1 MESISQLRA
10 ICQKPKISDRED
22 IGMNYHDFKTK
33 FEMGLSIYF
42 TWVFIRFGVSANIV
56 TTISGIFALIGG
68 VLFAFNN
75 IWLLWLGILF
85 LELYNILDFSDGEI
99 ARYHKSGSIFGWF
112 IDWYMLFIRDAAMFT
127 GLAICAYLAQPN
139 LLIILCGFF
148 AVLTPLMDKT
158 IMGCGWTVISWQRL
172 VKLQK
177 GKLIESLSN
186 DKINSN
192 YEKSELDKN
201 ILSKNNLFFI
211 LLQRIWRIS
220 ISIFQHHWSLLVLA
234 ILFLAQMAINYFFAL
249 SIEFIPYL
257 IIYCGCYGPFY
268 VLVRLF
274 RALKENSFQYKYDLL
289 FHDKNKVKS
298 IDYII

>member
-112 IDWYMLFIRDAAMFT
+112 IDW
-127 GLAICAYLAQPN
+127 
-139 LLIILCGFF
+139 
-148 AVLTPLMDKT
+148 
-158 IMGCGWTVISWQRL
+158 
-172 VKLQK
+172 
-177 GKLIESLSN
+177 
-186 DKINSN
+186 
-192 YEKSELDKN
+192 
-201 ILSKNNLFFI
+201 
-211 LLQRIWRIS
+211 S
-220 ISIFQHHWSLLVLA
+220 I
-234 ILFLAQMAINYFFAL
+234 
-249 SIEFIPYL
+249 
-257 IIYCGCYGPFY
+257 G
-268 VLVRLF
+268 
-274 RALKENSFQYKYDLL
+274 
-289 FHDKNKVKS
+289 
-298 IDYII
+298 

>member
-1 MESISQLRA
+1 MESISELRA

-22 IGMNYHDFKTK
+22 IGMNYHDFKTRL
-33 FEMGLSIYF
+33 EMGLSIYF

-56 TTISGIFALIGG
+56 TIISGICALIGG
-68 VLFAFNN
+68 ILLAFNN
-75 IWLLWLGILF
+75 IWLLWIGVLF
-85 LELYNILDFSDGEI
+85 LEFYNILDFSDGEI

-127 GLAICAYLAQPN
+127 GLAISAYLVQPN

-177 GKLIESLSN
+177 GKLIESLSD
-186 DKINSN
+186 DKTNSN
-192 YEKSELDKN
+192 YEKPNFYKN
-201 ILSKNNLFFI
+201 NLSKNNLFFS
-211 LLQRIWRIS
+211 LLKRIWRIS

-234 ILFLAQMAINYFFAL
+234 ILLLVQMAINYFFVI
-249 SIEFIPYL
+249 SIDFRPYL

-274 RALKENSFQYKYDLL
+274 RAIKENSFQYKYDLL
-289 FHDKNKVKS
+289 FHNKNKVKS